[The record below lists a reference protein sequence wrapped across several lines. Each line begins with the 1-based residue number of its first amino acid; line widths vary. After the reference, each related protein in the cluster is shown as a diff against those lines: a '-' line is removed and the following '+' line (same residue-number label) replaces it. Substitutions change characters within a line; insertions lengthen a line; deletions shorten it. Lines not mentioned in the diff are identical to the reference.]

1 MKTNLATSYNRLPS
15 WVCRVFYSCLT
26 VKDEGK
32 KSQKSAPRLLHMGLS
47 NSAESKKEKKKKEKE
62 RNWI

>member
-15 WVCRVFYSCLT
+15 WVWADNCKRW
-26 VKDEGK
+26 GK

-47 NSAESKKEKKKKEKE
+47 NSAESKKEEKKKKETGFKV
-62 RNWI
+62 ITL